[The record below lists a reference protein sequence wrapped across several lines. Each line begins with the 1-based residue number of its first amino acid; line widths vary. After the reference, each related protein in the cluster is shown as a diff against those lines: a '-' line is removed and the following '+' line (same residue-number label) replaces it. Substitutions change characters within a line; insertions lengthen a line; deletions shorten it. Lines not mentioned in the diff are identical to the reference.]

1 MSRAASAK
9 SKLGPPSKVK
19 AVRFKWARYSSKS
32 LAMSVK
38 VGQVV
43 CMYVCACAIV
53 CVCTCVYVCVCVC
66 VCVCVVC
73 VRVCVC
79 ERCVRVC
86 VCVCASVC
94 ACVCVCMCVCV
105 LCVCVCARVYVY
117 VYVYVC
123 VCVCVCVR
131 TCVQV
136 ETCRVDSSFPRHS
149 LTDKLHSL
157 TNAPVPSQIS
167 DWDQQVC
174 KFVLD
179 RIIRHVPGPQSDIY

>member
-1 MSRAASAK
+1 MFPRSTTLRGRRFCSVRALQVQESLSGNEYAQPCCPGSSDTVRRHHAMEGPRAVG
-9 SKLGPPSKVK
+9 SNLKLK
-19 AVRFKWARYSSKS
+19 A
-32 LAMSVK
+32 
-38 VGQVV
+38 
-43 CMYVCACAIV
+43 
-53 CVCTCVYVCVCVC
+53 CVCVC
-66 VCVCVVC
+66 VCVCCVCVC
-73 VRVCVC
+73 VRVCM
-79 ERCVRVC
+79 
-86 VCVCASVC
+86 
-94 ACVCVCMCVCV
+94 CMCMCM
-105 LCVCVCARVYVY
+105 C
-117 VYVYVC
+117 VC